1 MFRKL
6 LVMGGLG
13 LLTISAFGA
22 NARAQE
28 QSRAPVPT
36 TPTSTSPTTLFTGG
50 TTSTTQPATT
60 VERSTA
66 DTGPHDYVGWVSLAG
81 VASIAVG
88 ISFRGRR
95 ANGNHWR

>member
-13 LLTISAFGA
+13 LLAISAFGA
-22 NARAQE
+22 DARAQE

-36 TPTSTSPTTLFTGG
+36 TPTSSSPTTLSLDG
-50 TTSTTQPATT
+50 TTTTQPVTT
-60 VERSTA
+60 VERSTTA
-66 DTGPHDYVGWVSLAG
+66 DTGPHDYVGWVSLGG

-88 ISFRGRR
+88 MSLRGRR
-95 ANGNHWR
+95 AAGSHWR